1 MFIKKV
7 IGGQNISCL
16 HVVHQGYTK
25 WIPLGEIQ
33 KILTPNRHKWEAAV
47 EHKLKNATSQRRVLK

>member
-1 MFIKKV
+1 MFVEKY

-25 WIPLGEIQ
+25 VNPTGEPSLTFLNSSTTN
-33 KILTPNRHKWEAAV
+33 ILVQTNF
-47 EHKLKNATSQRRVLK
+47 